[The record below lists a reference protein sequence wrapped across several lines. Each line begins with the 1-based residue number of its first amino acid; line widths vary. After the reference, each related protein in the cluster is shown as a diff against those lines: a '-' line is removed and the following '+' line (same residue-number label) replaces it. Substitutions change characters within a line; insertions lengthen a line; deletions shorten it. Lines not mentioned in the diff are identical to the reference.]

1 MNRGSFEVCFGWIP
15 PGAGIARTVLP
26 LPKPAGSLPPRPSV
40 KALER
45 PEFRALFL
53 EQRDPLFRFLLR
65 LTRNASDAE
74 DLLQET
80 FLTVWKKREL
90 FEGRGSAAGFLR
102 STAYRLFLN
111 HNELVTRR
119 AALAPPESGE
129 HGEDGAS
136 EPERAETIGFLVQ
149 RVQAALDELPE
160 PTRTAFVLFR
170 YEGLSCAEVAE
181 TQGAPLKT
189 VETRIARATQCLA
202 EKLRAYRHHAANL

>member
-1 MNRGSFEVCFGWIP
+1 M
-15 PGAGIARTVLP
+15 
-26 LPKPAGSLPPRPSV
+26 

-53 EQRDPLFRFLLR
+53 EQRDPLFRFLVR

-80 FLTVWKKREL
+80 FLTVWRKRAL

-102 STAYRLFLN
+102 RTAYRLFLN
-111 HNELVTRR
+111 QNERDTRR
-119 AALAPPESGE
+119 SGLEPQVHGERSALALEQEQNGDPSVRHE
-129 HGEDGAS
+129 HD
-136 EPERAETIGFLVQ
+136 ETVGFLVR
-149 RVQAALDELPE
+149 RVTDTLELLPE

-181 TQGAPLKT
+181 VQSAPLKT
-189 VETRIARATQCLA
+189 VETRIARATQLLA
-202 EKLRAYRHHAANL
+202 EKLRAYRDQATRL

>member
-1 MNRGSFEVCFGWIP
+1 
-15 PGAGIARTVLP
+15 
-26 LPKPAGSLPPRPSV
+26 V

-102 STAYRLFLN
+102 RTAYRLFLN
-111 HNELVTRR
+111 HVELVTRR
-119 AALAPPESGE
+119 ADLAPPTNGE
-129 HGEDGAS
+129 HAADGPTTD
-136 EPERAETIGFLVQ
+136 PERAETIGFLVQ
-149 RVQAALDELPE
+149 RVQAVLDELPE

-170 YEGLSCAEVAE
+170 YEGLTCAEVAE
-181 TQGAPLKT
+181 TQGAPQKT
-189 VETRIARATQCLA
+189 VETRIARATQLLA
-202 EKLRAYRHHAANL
+202 EKLHAYRHHAANL

>member
-1 MNRGSFEVCFGWIP
+1 M
-15 PGAGIARTVLP
+15 
-26 LPKPAGSLPPRPSV
+26 

-65 LTRNASDAE
+65 LTRNPSDAE

-80 FLTVWKKREL
+80 FLMVWRKRAL

-102 STAYRLFLN
+102 RTAYRLFLN
-111 HNELVTRR
+111 QNQVATRR
-119 AALAPPESGE
+119 ADLAPVLENG
-129 HGEDGAS
+129 HA
-136 EPERAETIGFLVQ
+136 EPSSAHERDETVEFLVR
-149 RVQAALDELPE
+149 RVRAALDELPE

-181 TQGAPLKT
+181 LQSAPQKT
-189 VETRIARATQCLA
+189 VETRIARATELLA
-202 EKLRAYRHHAANL
+202 EKLRPYRDHAEQL

>member
-1 MNRGSFEVCFGWIP
+1 MRAF
-15 PGAGIARTVLP
+15 
-26 LPKPAGSLPPRPSV
+26 
-40 KALER
+40 ER
-45 PEFRALFL
+45 PEFRLLFD

-102 STAYRLFLN
+102 RTAYRLFLN
-111 HNELVTRR
+111 QNELSTRR
-119 AALAPPESGE
+119 ASLAPLAPCETERGDE
-129 HGEDGAS
+129 PDS
-136 EPERAETIGFLVQ
+136 ERDETIGFLVA
-149 RVQAALDELPE
+149 RVRAALDELPE

-181 TQGAPLKT
+181 TQGAPQKT
-189 VETRIARATQCLA
+189 VETRIARATQLLA
-202 EKLRAYRHHAANL
+202 ERLRAYRHHAANL

>member
-1 MNRGSFEVCFGWIP
+1 
-15 PGAGIARTVLP
+15 
-26 LPKPAGSLPPRPSV
+26 V

-65 LTRNASDAE
+65 LTRNAADAE

-80 FLTVWKKREL
+80 FLTVWRKREL

-102 STAYRLFLN
+102 RTAYRLFLN
-111 HNELVTRR
+111 QNELATRR
-119 AALAPPESGE
+119 SDLAPAASAERE
-129 HGEDGAS
+129 HGAS
-136 EPERAETIGFLVQ
+136 ADADRAETIGFLVR
-149 RVQAALDELPE
+149 RVRAALDELPE

-170 YEGLSCAEVAE
+170 YEGLTCAEVAE

-189 VETRIARATQCLA
+189 VESRIARAAQCLA
-202 EKLRAYRHHAANL
+202 EKLRVYRHHAANL

>member
-1 MNRGSFEVCFGWIP
+1 M
-15 PGAGIARTVLP
+15 
-26 LPKPAGSLPPRPSV
+26 

-80 FLTVWKKREL
+80 FLTVWRKREL

-111 HNELVTRR
+111 QHELSTRR
-119 AALAPPESGE
+119 AALAPTVSAEQEPDSP
-129 HGEDGAS
+129 AS
-136 EPERAETIGFLVQ
+136 DPGRAETIGFLVQ

-181 TQGAPLKT
+181 TQGAPQKT
-189 VETRIARATQCLA
+189 VETRIARATQLLA

>member
-1 MNRGSFEVCFGWIP
+1 M
-15 PGAGIARTVLP
+15 
-26 LPKPAGSLPPRPSV
+26 

-80 FLTVWKKREL
+80 FLTVWRKREL
-90 FEGRGSAAGFLR
+90 FEGRGSAAGYLR
-102 STAYRLFLN
+102 RTAYRLFLN
-111 HNELVTRR
+111 HSELATRR
-119 AALAPPESGE
+119 AALAPTSHDGHEPGAPTPDTE
-129 HGEDGAS
+129 H
-136 EPERAETIGFLVQ
+136 AETVGFLVQ
-149 RVQAALDELPE
+149 RVRAALDELPE
-160 PTRTAFVLFR
+160 PARTAFVLFR

-189 VETRIARATQCLA
+189 VETRIARATQLLA
-202 EKLRAYRHHAANL
+202 EKLRTYRHHAANL